1 MTHSNLLD
9 LLKASG
15 TLGDERTAIVSADG
29 ELGYQALWR
38 RVDETAALLAR
49 SGVGAGDHVG
59 LYFLRS
65 ADYVTSLLATLTVGA
80 VGVPLDPEYPAE
92 RIDQIIEAADPRI
105 ILRNRASRHADE
117 LLRPSRWVDVD
128 SPDPTAAS
136 PVPGTVS
143 RLARA
148 DAQDPAL
155 ILFTSGSTGKPKGV
169 VLQHGGLS
177 NRLAWGHERYGI
189 AASDRVLHKASIAF
203 DASLHEIF
211 SPLIA
216 GGTLVLAPPGLQF
229 DSRGLIRLIQ
239 DAGITTAHFV
249 PSMLR
254 HMLEEVDLEFCD
266 DLRRVFCGGEALD
279 MDMVSRFRKTLPLCD
294 LFNQYGPT
302 ECSVSVTYWDTSEE
316 FYGAIA
322 PIGRAV
328 AGAELHVLDEDMT
341 PVADGQTGELWIGG
355 TPVAAGYLGDDERTR
370 ERFLPDPFGPVGRIY
385 RTGDLV
391 RRAAA
396 GYLEFCGRVDDQ
408 VKVRG
413 IRVEPGEV
421 GATLRR
427 HPMVQD
433 AAVVAVPD
441 EESGVRLVAYVA
453 AKRSHAPVVDG
464 IQRFQLPGGLA
475 VAAPSADEAL
485 FLHRQIFEED
495 EYSRFGV
502 YLGEG
507 AVVVDVGA
515 NIGLFSLWAHKQA
528 DGVRLLSVEPNPDV
542 LPFLRSNLE
551 LHSVASEVVPVALTD
566 RIGSEEL
573 TSFPQL
579 TYLSG
584 LGTGR
589 ERAAAGL
596 VQSHYRN
603 TVIGDGDLADEEL
616 SSLLVAAESRLAAT
630 SHTVETTTL
639 STLFEEHGLDRVDL
653 LKINTEGAELE
664 VLRGVRPEHWSRVRQ
679 VCLEVER
686 ASVVGAEIKTLLA
699 DAGFEVNEVNDWCV
713 GTDADVTYVY
723 ATRRADG
730 AARSAAPV
738 VATAG
743 EPDTLLTT
751 RAVRAYLTNALPPAM
766 CPEQIVF
773 LEELPRLPNGKVSKL
788 GLPEPPAPLRDTEA
802 DTTGTG
808 STPDRLREIW
818 RRILKVDAV
827 TDDDDFIALGGHSL
841 TALRICGR
849 VREETGIHIAPDSC
863 LRAPTFAVWVAEATQ
878 PMGV

>member
-1 MTHSNLLD
+1 MSHSHLLD
-9 LLKASG
+9 LLEASRA
-15 TLGDERTAIVSADG
+15 LGDERPAIVSADG
-29 ELGYQALWR
+29 ELGYGALWR

-59 LYFLRS
+59 LHFLRS

-92 RIDQIIEAADPRI
+92 RIDQIIEAADPRV
-105 ILRNRASRHADE
+105 ILRNGASRHGDE
-117 LLRPSRWVDVD
+117 LLRPDRWVDVGG
-128 SPDPTAAS
+128 PDGA
-136 PVPGTVS
+136 VDPGTASTS
-143 RLARA
+143 RPAGA
-148 DAQDPAL
+148 TAQDPAL

-216 GGTLVLAPPGLQF
+216 GGTLVIAPPGLQF

-254 HMLEEVDLEFCD
+254 HVLEEAELEFCD

-279 MDMVSRFRKTLPLCD
+279 MDMVGRFRKALPLCD

-302 ECSVSVTYWDTSEE
+302 ECSVSVTYWDASEE
-316 FYGAIA
+316 FGGAIA

-328 AGAELHVLDEDMT
+328 DGAELHVLAEDMT
-341 PVADGQTGELWIGG
+341 PVAEGETGELWIGG
-355 TPVAAGYLGDDERTR
+355 IQVSAGYLGDDEQTR
-370 ERFLPDPFGPVGRIY
+370 ERFVPDPFGPAGRIY

-396 GYLEFCGRVDDQ
+396 GYLEFRGRVDDQ

-421 GATLRR
+421 GAVLRR

-441 EESGVRLVAYVA
+441 EDSGVRLVAYVA
-453 AKRSHAPVVDG
+453 AKRNHAPVVDG
-464 IQRFQLPGGLA
+464 LQRFQLPGGLA

-502 YLGEG
+502 HLGQG

-515 NIGLFSLWAHKQA
+515 NIGLFSLWSHRQA

-551 LHSVASEVVPVALTD
+551 LNAVASEVVPVALTD
-566 RIGSEEL
+566 RVGSEEL

-584 LGTGR
+584 LGADR
-589 ERAAAGL
+589 ERAAADL
-596 VQSHYRN
+596 VQSHYRS
-603 TVIGDGDLADEEL
+603 TVIGDGDLAEEEL
-616 SSLLVAAESRLAAT
+616 SSLLVAAENRLAAT
-630 SHTVETTTL
+630 SHTVATTTL
-639 STLFEEHGLDRVDL
+639 SALFEEHGLDRVDL

-686 ASVVGAEIKTLLA
+686 ASVVGAKIKTLLA
-699 DAGFEVNEVNDWCV
+699 DAGFEVNEVDDWCV

-723 ATRRADG
+723 ATRGTVGTASAP
-730 AARSAAPV
+730 AAAA
-738 VATAG
+738 AAAAA
-743 EPDTLLTT
+743 PDTLLTA
-751 RAVRAYLTNALPPAM
+751 RAVRAHLASALPPAM
-766 CPEQIVF
+766 RPQQIVF

-788 GLPEPPAPLRDTEA
+788 DLPEPPAPHRGTGEGTA
-802 DTTGTG
+802 GTG

-818 RRILKVDAV
+818 RRVLKVDAV
-827 TDDDDFIALGGHSL
+827 ADDDDFIALGGHSL
-841 TALRICGR
+841 MALRICGR
-849 VREETGIHIAPDSC
+849 VREETGIHMTPDSC
-863 LRAPTFAVWVAEATQ
+863 LRAPTFGAWLAEATR
-878 PMGV
+878 PTGG

>member
-1 MTHSNLLD
+1 MNHSHLLD

-29 ELGYQALWR
+29 ELGYRALWR
-38 RVDETAALLAR
+38 RVEETAALLAR

-105 ILRNRASRHADE
+105 ILRNGVSRHGDE
-117 LLRPSRWVDVD
+117 LLRPSRWVDVGQ
-128 SPDPTAAS
+128 PDVGADR
-136 PVPGTVS
+136 PGSGS
-143 RLARA
+143 RPAGA
-148 DAQDPAL
+148 TAQDPAL

-177 NRLAWGHERYGI
+177 NRLAWGHEQYGI
-189 AASDRVLHKASIAF
+189 SASDRVLHKASIAF

-216 GGTLVLAPPGLQF
+216 GGTLVIAPPGLQF

-239 DAGITTAHFV
+239 DAEITTAHFV

-254 HMLEEVDLEFCD
+254 HVLEEVELGFCD

-279 MDMVSRFRKTLPLCD
+279 MDMVGRFRKTLPLCD

-302 ECSVSVTYWDTSEE
+302 ECSVSVTYWDASEE
-316 FYGAIA
+316 FSGAIA

-328 AGAELHVLDEDMT
+328 AGAELHVLAEDMT
-341 PVADGQTGELWIGG
+341 PVAEGGTGELWIGG
-355 TPVAAGYLGDDERTR
+355 APVSAGYLGDDEQTQ
-370 ERFLPDPFGPVGRIY
+370 ERFLPDPFRPTGRIY

-464 IQRFQLPGGLA
+464 LQRFQLPGGLA

-502 YLGEG
+502 NLREG

-515 NIGLFSLWAHKQA
+515 NIGLFSLWAHRQA
-528 DGVRLLSVEPNPDV
+528 DGVRLLSIEPNPDV

-551 LHSVASEVVPVALTD
+551 LNSVDSEVVPVALTD
-566 RIGSEEL
+566 RVGSEEL

-584 LGTGR
+584 LGAGR

-603 TVIGDGDLADEEL
+603 TVIGDGDLAEEEL
-616 SSLLVAAESRLAAT
+616 SSLLAAAESRLEAT
-630 SHTVETTTL
+630 SHTVATTTL
-639 STLFEEHGLDRVDL
+639 STLFEERGLDHVDL

-699 DAGFEVNEVNDWCV
+699 EAGFEVNEVNDWCV

-723 ATRRADG
+723 ATRGADE
-730 AARSAAPV
+730 AAPAPV
-738 VATAG
+738 PAAVATEA
-743 EPDTLLTT
+743 PDTLLTT
-751 RAVRAYLTNALPPAM
+751 RSVRTYLANVLPPAM
-766 CPEQIVF
+766 RPEQIVF
-773 LEELPRLPNGKVSKL
+773 LEELPRLPNGKISKL
-788 GLPEPPAPLRDTEA
+788 GLPEPPAPRRDTLA
-802 DTTGTG
+802 DTPGTG

-818 RRILKVDAV
+818 RQILKVDAV
-827 TDDDDFIALGGHSL
+827 TDDHDFIALGGHSL
-841 TALRICGR
+841 MALRICGR
-849 VREETGIHIAPDSC
+849 VREETGIHMAPESC
-863 LRAPTFAVWVAEATQ
+863 LRAPTFGAWLAEATR
-878 PMGV
+878 PTGVTR